1 MMLYGYKRSSSGRQR
16 SEFPLG
22 SLDWEGRLVLNIRD
36 RSLRENLK
44 SYFQEPVWIPVPLG
58 DENSVMGHAW
68 ERLEAGDEEHFYEA
82 VKRLH
87 ARDMFVDLD
96 S

>member
-1 MMLYGYKRSSSGRQR
+1 MMLYGFKRTSSGRHR

-22 SLDWEGRLVLNIRD
+22 SLDWDGKLVVNVRD
-36 RSLRENLK
+36 RNLRESLK
-44 SYFQEPVWIPVPLG
+44 TYFQEAIWIPVPLG
-58 DENSVMGHAW
+58 DQDKVMGHTW

-87 ARDMFVDLD
+87 SRDMFVDLD